1 MLIYVNV
8 FIIMLTINMY
18 MVYDGEEELFIILG
32 NDHLTSRG
40 GVMFFF

>member
-18 MVYDGEEELFIILG
+18 MVYDVEVELFIILG
-32 NDHLTSRG
+32 NGHLT
-40 GVMFFF
+40 